1 MIKMCIGLH
10 LSARYSCQI
19 LMTLEFS
26 KQVLLKIRPVG
37 AEVFQADGQMER
49 QTDMMKLTPKI

>member
-1 MIKMCIGLH
+1 MCIGLQ

-26 KQVLLKIRPVG
+26 KQNLVQIRPVG
-37 AEVFQADGQMER
+37 AEVFQADGQTER
-49 QTDMMKLTPKI
+49 RTDMTKLTPKI